1 MLRVISLAVALLVSA
16 GGCVVKDE
24 LEDGIREVLPTL
36 RSTTYTRNADGSG
49 QVDFT
54 LNYLLGI
61 VDEAGIEEVRWEYA
75 VITPAREIIAVEEQ
89 EMRKAQPEKTQVLV
103 QGDRSRS
110 LAVPPGLLRSDGTY
124 VLSVALFYRGELFG
138 EKYKKLI
145 EGETLTEEVKLDDL
159 PRFSPDR

>member
-1 MLRVISLAVALLVSA
+1 MLRAPLILVALLLSL

-36 RSTTYTRNADGSG
+36 RSTTYLRNADGSG

-54 LNYLLGI
+54 FNYLLGI
-61 VDEAGIEEVRWEYA
+61 VDDAGIDEVRWEYA
-75 VITPAREIIAVEEQ
+75 VITPAREIIGAEEQ
-89 EMRKAQPEKTQVLV
+89 EMRKAQPEKTQILV

-110 LAVPPGLLRSDGTY
+110 LVLPPGALRANGTY

-138 EKYKKLI
+138 EKFKKLV
-145 EGETLTEEVKLDDL
+145 EGETLTEEVELDDL
-159 PRFSPDR
+159 PRFNPR